1 MSGDDAV
8 SGSAER
14 WNYEDRRRTLR
25 KKRKELKMSQTDLA
39 RLAGFDRY
47 TVSRFESGAADI
59 KGRTLARLEE
69 VITDMMAGRKL
80 ADVMRMQ
87 RMQLGTLSEMSPPKP
102 GTEAYWQRRE
112 EFVRQGKE
120 SMTQLA
126 LDNTQLVE
134 INGKLT
140 QQIGVLEGMI
150 KKLEDQNHVLH
161 EISTLQ
167 GEAIRLFEEEE
178 AKKPKEV
185 APLLQRA
192 ATLAKK

>member
-120 SMTQLA
+120 SMTQMT

-161 EISTLQ
+161 EISVLQ